1 MSFEHY
7 KFLPLVILIFVVFAF
22 LVVKT
27 YGHYNKTVE
36 KYWFFVPSLFQKYR
50 LQTFLL
56 AILIML
62 VATLDLRGPEERI
75 KASIPDQKT
84 IIIIDSSASMLAED
98 VKPNRFKRALF
109 LARHFIK
116 RAAGHQIAVVLFS
129 DTQKRLVPFTDDID
143 LLDARVAA
151 LENIN
156 LANGNSNINQ
166 AVKESL
172 QYFKIDNDSEKIV
185 GNILLFTDSEE
196 HGGNFPLKE
205 GLDVNMAVVGVGTA
219 AGAPIPLRSKSGV
232 FLNYKTHKGEKV
244 TTKLNE
250 SAIKSM
256 GKDFKNFKYWIATSY
271 IIPTDDILQFFRG
284 IYKKKLGETDIRIRP
299 VFGHYIVILGV
310 LIYFLSS
317 LLGIGKSF
325 QKPLALI
332 LLFLS
337 VGSFNDL
344 QANAEAPIES
354 GKGKEVKDTPVVL
367 KRKQNLKSGI
377 ATSNEKKFLAQEFLK
392 TGKAKEASTLYEEIN
407 STQAKDINSL
417 VNMGTAYAS
426 SGNLKMALD
435 SYENA
440 VQIMP
445 EGQSKEELK
454 NALRSNVLVAIK
466 KQKQK
471 KKDQKKKK
479 DEKNKDKK
487 KKKEGKKDKDKDKKD
502 QSGKGSSGD
511 KKGKDQEKNK
521 SSEQKKKEQ
530 QDKEKQKEE
539 KKQKEKKK
547 GEESKKAEQQQQ
559 QAPSTLEQ
567 KEKDIKKKRKLVKI
581 PAMLKQIMDQD
592 RNLQEQ
598 YYRTNQKRKR
608 NNNEAKDW

>member
-1 MSFEHY
+1 MSFEHF
-7 KFLPLVILIFVVFAF
+7 KFLPIVIVCF
-22 LVVKT
+22 LVFSIIVVKLYKNYT
-27 YGHYNKTVE
+27 ATVE
-36 KYWFFVPSLFQKYR
+36 KYWFFVPSILLKYR
-50 LQTFLL
+50 LQSFLL
-56 AILIML
+56 AFLILFIS
-62 VATLDLRGPEERI
+62 VLDLRGPEERI
-75 KASIPDQKT
+75 KATIPDQKT

-98 VKPNRFKRALF
+98 VKPNRFQRSLF

-151 LENIN
+151 LEKIN

-196 HGGNFPLKE
+196 HGGDFPLKE
-205 GLDVNMAVVGVGTA
+205 GNEVNFAVVGVGTA

-250 SAIKSM
+250 NVIKSM
-256 GKDFKNFKYWIATSY
+256 GKEFKNFKYWIATSY

-299 VFGHYIVILGV
+299 VFGHFIVIVGI

-317 LLGIGKSF
+317 LLSIGKSF
-325 QKPLALI
+325 QKPTALI
-332 LLFLS
+332 VSFLLL
-337 VGSFNDL
+337 GSLNNL
-344 QANAEAPIES
+344 RANPIEKNTEES
-354 GKGKEVKDTPVVL
+354 KEAKTSPTIQT
-367 KRKQNLKSGI
+367 REANLKKGV
-377 ATSNEKKFLAQEFLK
+377 ATPDEKKFLAQEYLK
-392 TGKAKEASTLYEEIN
+392 NGKAKEASTLYEEIN
-407 STQAKDINSL
+407 ETQAKDINSM

-426 SGNLKMALD
+426 AGNLKMALD
-435 SYENA
+435 SYDNA
-440 VQIMP
+440 IQIMP
-445 EGQSKEELK
+445 EGEKKEELK
-454 NALRSNVLVAIK
+454 DALRSNILAAIK
-466 KQKQK
+466 KQKQQ
-471 KKDQKKKK
+471 KKDQKKNKK
-479 DEKNKDKK
+479 DKNKEKKDK
-487 KKKEGKKDKDKDKKD
+487 KKDKDKKEQKD
-502 QSGKGSSGD
+502 DSGEGSSE
-511 KKGKDQEKNK
+511 KEDQKEQKKNK
-521 SSEQKKKEQ
+521 SSEQKNKKQKDKKE
-530 QDKEKQKEE
+530 DNKKNEE
-539 KKQKEKKK
+539 KKDKRNKKEEGKD
-547 GEESKKAEQQQQ
+547 GEEQENNR
-559 QAPSTLEQ
+559 PSTLEE

-608 NNNEAKDW
+608 NNNDVKDW

>member
-1 MSFEHY
+1 VSFEHFKY
-7 KFLPLVILIFVVFAF
+7 IPLVIFLFITFSLI
-22 LVVKT
+22 VVKA
-27 YGHYNKTVE
+27 YRNYVGTVE
-36 KYWFFVPSLFQKYR
+36 KYWFFVPSILLKYR

-56 AILIML
+56 SFLILGIS
-62 VATLDLRGPEERI
+62 TLDLRGPEERI
-75 KASIPDQKT
+75 KATIPDQKT

-98 VKPNRFKRALF
+98 VKPNRFQRSLF

-151 LENIN
+151 LEKIS

-172 QYFKIDNDSEKIV
+172 QYFKIDNDSKKIV

-196 HGGNFPLKE
+196 HGGNFPLDE
-205 GLDVNMAVVGVGTA
+205 GTDVNMAVVGVGTA

-250 SAIKSM
+250 SIIKGM

-299 VFGHYIVILGV
+299 VYGHYIVVLGIFV
-310 LIYFLSS
+310 YFLSS
-317 LLGIGKSF
+317 LLGLGKSF
-325 QKPLALI
+325 QKPTVLAI
-332 LLFLS
+332 LLLGISGFNHLKANDADLS
-337 VGSFNDL
+337 D
-344 QANAEAPIES
+344 EAV
-354 GKGKEVKDTPVVL
+354 KEVKVPPEVI
-367 KRKQNLKSGI
+367 KRQQNLKKGV
-377 ATSNEKKFLAQEFLK
+377 ATEDEKKFLAEEFLLL
-392 TGKAKEASTLYEEIN
+392 GKAKEASTLYEEIN
-407 STQAKDINSL
+407 STQAKDINTM

-426 SGNLKMALD
+426 AGNIKKALD
-435 SYENA
+435 SFESA
-440 VQIMP
+440 TQKMP
-445 EGQSKEELK
+445 EGKKKEELK
-454 NALRSNVLVAIK
+454 DVIRNNILVAIK
-466 KQKQK
+466 KQNQK
-471 KKDQKKKK
+471 KKDQKDK
-479 DEKNKDKK
+479 KDKK
-487 KKKEGKKDKDKDKKD
+487 NKDKDKKKD
-502 QSGKGSSGD
+502 KNEKKDKKDKSGEGSSGD
-511 KKGKDQEKNK
+511 EKKENDQKNK
-521 SSEQKKKEQ
+521 SK
-530 QDKEKQKEE
+530 D
-539 KKQKEKKK
+539 QKEKKDK
-547 GEESKKAEQQQQ
+547 KSKKEDEKKKESEKNKQKQEEAKDSEQDQT
-559 QAPSTLEQ
+559 PSTLEQ

-608 NNNEAKDW
+608 NNNNEVKDW